1 MASSFFAVH
10 AHTAHSSMDGMGTAA
25 QMVQRAAEF
34 GQPAIAFSEHG
45 NMASTVQGYLAA
57 KKAGIKYFPACE
69 WYVVSDVTDPEG
81 RKNRWH
87 MGMLALDSIGYQA
100 MTQMQTL
107 SYQEDHFYRK
117 PLLDLGDLADAYDR
131 GWMEHVA
138 VLTGCY
144 SGMVIDGWDK
154 PDPEENAR
162 KRIRMMKMFC
172 PNLFVELQDH
182 GIVWPNG
189 VSDQEIALA
198 LYQIAQEE
206 DLPVVMGGDSHY
218 LDAYQQSTHDLM
230 KDICYFGD
238 GEDNHFSGGPYHL
251 PSTEESKAKWPED
264 VWTSIEDGHRRL
276 LDMHEDAIPPLD
288 NYEFHVPVMERV
300 NPDQVLEDEVMEGL
314 DARGKQTIDYLGRAS
329 DELKVI
335 AKMGMSNYF
344 LLVKRHI
351 ADWCRDNDIIIN
363 TRGSAN
369 GSLVCYALGIS
380 EVDPL
385 QWNTPFDRFLSLD
398 RMKPPDIDVDVD
410 FRGRQALIEHLSK
423 VFPEI
428 TQIATYSK
436 IGMGKNKDTGEDS
449 GSVIVQYMAAMSRK
463 DPDFDRKIKPEHKTA
478 LFDLADTH
486 VFKSMGTNAAG
497 FIIPGENL
505 AIEDWLPKARVISS
519 DTWVTQYSKDD
530 VEALGYVKVDVLGLR
545 ALQTLNGTLAKIGR
559 PVNDWDWIPMDDKEA
574 CALLRSGKTAG
585 IFQYEGFTSAKGG
598 REMKIRTTKDAILG
612 LALYRPALINGGQK
626 DLFLENRKYKTAKRQ
641 VRLHTLFDPTL
652 NDTEGVPLFQEQI
665 MGMLRAL
672 GMEYQ
677 DYNDLMSAIKA
688 SNGFIQGAAETFNRI
703 MPIFYDL
710 CEDKGLTDEEADEA
724 WGAVIGFTEY
734 GFNRAHA
741 TSYGLMAYRAA
752 YLKAHYPLEY
762 MASLLDVWS
771 DDKDKV
777 RTYAAHARSLGMSIV
792 KADVNHSKAGWDI
805 DTTRRNALRK
815 GLVSLPG
822 IQYPTASVIV
832 EAREEGGDFTS
843 IQDFIDRTPRRPVT
857 GGNDWKRKQELKGV
871 CKVLYEAGAFR
882 SCHDYS

>member
-1 MASSFFAVH
+1 
-10 AHTAHSSMDGMGTAA
+10 MGTAA
-25 QMVQRAAEF
+25 EMVARAAEF
-34 GQPAIAFSEHG
+34 GQPAFSLSEHG
-45 NMASTVQGYLAA
+45 NMSSTVQGYLAA

-69 WYVVSDVTDPEG
+69 WYVVADVTDPEG

-87 MGMLALDSIGYQA
+87 MGMLALDPTGYQA
-100 MTQMQTL
+100 MVQMQTL
-107 SYQEDHFYRK
+107 SYGKDHFYRK
-117 PLLDLGDLADAYDR
+117 PLIDLGDLAEAHDR
-131 GWMEHVA
+131 GWLDHVA

-144 SGMVIDGWDK
+144 SGMVIDGWDA
-154 PDPEENAR
+154 PDPVEHAR
-162 KRIRMMKMFC
+162 NRILMLKSIC
-172 PNLFVELQDH
+172 PNLYVELQDH
-182 GIVWPNG
+182 GITWPNG
-189 VSDQEIALA
+189 VTDREIALA
-198 LYQIAQEE
+198 LHQIACDEG
-206 DLPVVMGGDSHY
+206 LPVVLGGDSHY
-218 LDAYQQSTHDLM
+218 LDANQQATHDLM

-251 PSTEESKAKWPED
+251 PSTEEMKAKWPAEVWED
-264 VWTSIEDGHRRL
+264 IEAGHQQL
-276 LDMHEDAIPPLD
+276 LDLHEDAIPPLD
-288 NYEFHVPVMERV
+288 NYQFHVPVMESG
-300 NPDQVLEDEVMEGL
+300 DSDGVLESEVFDGL
-314 DARGKQTIDYLGRAS
+314 ANRGKQTIDYLGRAR

-335 AKMGMSNYF
+335 AQMGMSNYF

-351 ADWCRDNDIIIN
+351 ADWCRDNNIIIN

-410 FRGRQALIEHLSK
+410 FRGRQALIEHLGK

-436 IGMGKNKDTGEDS
+436 IGMGKNKDTGEDA

-463 DPDFDRKIKPEHKTA
+463 IDNFDRRIRPEHKEA
-478 LFDLADTH
+478 LYDLADTH
-486 VFKSMGTNAAG
+486 VYKSMGTNAAG

-519 DTWVTQYSKDD
+519 NTWVTQFNKDD
-530 VEALGYVKVDVLGLR
+530 VEAVGYVKVDVLGLR
-545 ALQTLNGTLAKIGR
+545 ALQTLNGTLTKIGKQA
-559 PVNDWDWIPMDDKEA
+559 NEWDWIPMDDPKA
-574 CALLRSGKTAG
+574 CALLRSGKCAG
-585 IFQYEGFTSAKGG
+585 LFQYEGFTSQKGG
-598 REMKIRTTKDAILG
+598 QEMKIKTTKDAILG

-626 DLFLENRKYKTAKRQ
+626 DLFLENRKYKTKARQ
-641 VRLHTLFDPTL
+641 VRLHTLFDPIL
-652 NDTEGVPLFQEQI
+652 DDTEGVPLFQEQI
-665 MGMLRAL
+665 MGMLRAI
-672 GMEYQ
+672 GMQYK

-710 CEDKGLTDEEADEA
+710 CEDKGLTDDEADEA

-741 TSYGLMAYRAA
+741 TSYGLMAYRSA

-777 RTYAAHARSLGMSIV
+777 RLYTAHARSLGFSIV
-792 KADVNHSKAGWDI
+792 KADVNHSNAGWSI
-805 DTTRRNALRK
+805 DPTRRNALRK

-822 IQYPTASVIV
+822 IQYPTANVIV
-832 EAREEGGDFTS
+832 EARESGGDFTS
-843 IQDFIDRTPRRPVT
+843 IQDFINRTPRRPVT
-857 GGNDWKRKQELKGV
+857 GGNDWKRKGELKGV
-871 CKVLYEAGAFR
+871 CKVLYEAAAFR